1 MFDITEFAV
10 HDGPG
15 IRTTVFLKG
24 CPLRCAWCHNPE
36 GQLMEP
42 EEISSNSGKRMCG
55 KVWES
60 GELAEH
66 LNKQASVLKPSGGGV
81 TFSGGEPLMQ
91 PDFVVDVI
99 SKLDGIHTVL
109 QTSGYAQ
116 TEVFAKVVSACD
128 MVYFDLKLMDSE
140 AHCKYI
146 GVDNA
151 LILNNIHLL
160 DTMEVPYVVRV
171 PLVPGITDTAENLT
185 AIAETAAGLHGLVR
199 VDLLPYNKAA
209 GGKYSSCNKIFTPDW
224 DETLPCNADTSIF
237 TRLGVDV
244 RVS

>member
-42 EEISSNSGKRMCG
+42 EEITSNSDKRMCG

-66 LNKQASVLKPSGGGV
+66 LNKQAGVLKPSGGGV

-91 PDFVVDVI
+91 PGFVVDVI
-99 SKLDGIHTVL
+99 SRLDGIHTVL
-109 QTSGYAQ
+109 QTSGYALS
-116 TEVFAKVVSACD
+116 EVFTEVVSACN

-140 AHCKYI
+140 VHHKYT

-151 LILNNIHLL
+151 LTLNNIQLL
-160 DTMEVPYVVRV
+160 DKMDIPYVVRV
-171 PLVPGITDTAENLT
+171 PLVPGITDTAENLA
-185 AIAETAAGLHGLVR
+185 AIAETAAGLHNLVR

-209 GGKYSSCNKIFTPDW
+209 GGKYSSCNKIFAPDW
-224 DETLPCNADTSIF
+224 DETLPCNADTSVF
-237 TRLGVDV
+237 VRLGVDV